1 MVSPNELILPGDK
14 VDIPVT
20 DHSKC
25 VLGPGLHK
33 QDDSIISTKAGILRS
48 RNKNTYWVEAHQKRY
63 VPAKGDCVI
72 GIVTAKAGDNFRVN
86 IGSSEQGS
94 LSVFA
99 FEGATKR
106 SRPDVQ
112 VGDLV
117 FTQVLSSCRDMEP
130 ELVCVNSYGR
140 KGMLGVLRSPTSFWM
155 RVPIDLVNRLLSKD
169 CPLLRSLGQHIPF
182 EISLGQNGR
191 VWVNANTLANTLA
204 VCDAISSAENLTM
217 EQIKRRWE
225 QSSKG

>member
-1 MVSPNELILPGDK
+1 MVAPNELILPGDRASIS
-14 VDIPVT
+14 VA

-25 VLGPGLHK
+25 VLGPGLHREG
-33 QDDSIISTKAGILRS
+33 DHIISTKAGILRC
-48 RNKNTYWVEAHQKRY
+48 RNQNTFWVDAHQKRY

-72 GIVTAKAGDNFRVN
+72 GIVTAKTGDSFRIN

-94 LSVFA
+94 LSAFA

-117 FTQVLSSCRDMEP
+117 FTQVLSACHDMEP

-155 RVPIDLVNRLLSKD
+155 RVPIDYINRLLSKD
-169 CPLLRSLGQHIPF
+169 CPLLRTLGQRIPF
-182 EISLGQNGR
+182 EISVGQNGR
-191 VWVNANTLANTLA
+191 VWVNANTLKNTLA
-204 VCDAISSAENLTM
+204 VCSVISSSENLTTDEM
-217 EQIKRRWE
+217 QEKCRE
-225 QSSKG
+225 LCKG